1 LKIAALSFLITLI
14 TVFRLEQVN
23 SDRLLRLILQDLG
36 NLDPQAVSPTVRNS
50 ILSIINRYIAL
61 HLQDFLSYLNSL
73 GLSLADF
80 LEAYIRSMDSL
91 TSNTAT
97 YAWVYSVR

>member
-73 GLSLADF
+73 RLSLADF